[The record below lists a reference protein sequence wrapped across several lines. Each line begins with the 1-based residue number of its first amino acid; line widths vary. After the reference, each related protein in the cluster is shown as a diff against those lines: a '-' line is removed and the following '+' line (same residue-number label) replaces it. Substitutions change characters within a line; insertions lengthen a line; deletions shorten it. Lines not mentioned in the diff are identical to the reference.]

1 MLVVLC
7 WAVPCWLQPFVVGE
21 RGRQQEAAAED
32 PRIAKQQE
40 REREKAEAQAR
51 QVVQAPRGGS
61 GGELLQLPQ
70 GGQGPVKRGK

>member
-1 MLVVLC
+1 
-7 WAVPCWLQPFVVGE
+7 VVGE

-51 QVVQAPRGGS
+51 QVVQAPRGGE
-61 GGELLQLPQ
+61 GGVEGELLQLPP
-70 GGQGPVKRGK
+70 GGQGRVKRGK